1 MKGAY
6 ILTKQVLDSGS
17 GQHVFNV
24 QQWKMFTD
32 KYVVYA
38 HRRSET
44 DSMAEFGVG
53 TYHIAN
59 GKVVEEM
66 FHGAT
71 GPMQN
76 TFQLNVSKQNDGY
89 TQVIN
94 FHNNA
99 KTYILTEDYITS
111 GKNLKTPLDGAW
123 RMTRL
128 TQIDKT
134 GKTTDSETNADEA
147 QFKFY
152 EGGSFIWVNQWK
164 DAKTGK
170 QMSAYGYG
178 TTRVDAP
185 DQITESNVSSTYAT
199 ILNGRDVTLKL
210 KFFGPDVYEQT
221 IVFPG
226 GGQSTERYERMK

>member
-1 MKGAY
+1 
-6 ILTKQVLDSGS
+6 
-17 GQHVFNV
+17 
-24 QQWKMFTD
+24 
-32 KYVVYA
+32 
-38 HRRSET
+38 
-44 DSMAEFGVG
+44 MAAFGVG

-59 GKVVEEM
+59 GQVVEEM
-66 FHGAT
+66 FHGPS
-71 GPMQN
+71 GRVNN
-76 TFQLNVSKQNDGY
+76 TFHLDVSKQNDGY

-94 FHNNA
+94 FPGNA
-99 KTYILTEDYITS
+99 KTYVLTEDYIES
-111 GKNLKTPLDGAW
+111 SKKLKTPLDGAW
-123 RMTRL
+123 RMTRV
-128 TQIDKT
+128 TQVDKS
-134 GKTTDSETNADEA
+134 GKTTATDINNDEA

-152 EGGSFIWVNQWK
+152 ESGSFIWVNQWK

-178 TTRVDAP
+178 TTKVDAP

-199 ILNGRDVTLKL
+199 LLNGRDVTLKL